1 MTKAR
6 HFTDEGGISPI
17 AVTIPE
23 AVRMSGMSRSAIY
36 LRIREGAIDARKA
49 GGRTLIMAD
58 SLEKYIKSLPQMS
71 SAGSMHAPGA
81 DTLHR
86 RDGPG

>member
-6 HFTDEGGISPI
+6 HFTDEGCISPI

-36 LRIREGAIDARKA
+36 LRIREGVIDARKA

-58 SLEKYIKSLPQMS
+58 SLVKYLKSLPQAI
-71 SAGSMHAPGA
+71 SAGGRHVPGA
-81 DTLHR
+81 DTLHH

>member
-1 MTKAR
+1 MTKTR
-6 HFTDEGGISPI
+6 YFTDEGGISPI

-49 GGRTLIMAD
+49 GGRTVIIVE
-58 SLEKYIKSLPQMS
+58 SLEKHIKSLPRMP
-71 SAGSMHAPGA
+71 SAGSRHVPGA
-81 DTLHR
+81 NTLHR